1 MRESGNQGRTGVGQ
15 PPEGL
20 CLRLAASAESSV
32 TVLLLLCLERKVYSK
47 CWFKGSEARDE
58 IRKKN

>member
-1 MRESGNQGRTGVGQ
+1 MRESGDQGRTGVGQ

-20 CLRLAASAESSV
+20 CLGLVASAESSV
-32 TVLLLLCLERKVYSK
+32 SVLLPLCHERKVYSK
-47 CWFKGSEARDE
+47 CWFKEGEARDE